1 MQQAGLRIM
10 PVNAFDHN
18 RLHTSIGLPPAPWA
32 PTQSRVIAEIS
43 MSDYGVL
50 PHFLDACLTLRDNLW
65 LFMRL

>member
-1 MQQAGLRIM
+1 M

-18 RLHTSIGLPPAPWA
+18 RLYTSIGLPPVPWA
-32 PTQSRVIAEIS
+32 PPQSRVIAENS

-50 PHFLDACLTLRDNLW
+50 LYFLDACLTLRDNLR